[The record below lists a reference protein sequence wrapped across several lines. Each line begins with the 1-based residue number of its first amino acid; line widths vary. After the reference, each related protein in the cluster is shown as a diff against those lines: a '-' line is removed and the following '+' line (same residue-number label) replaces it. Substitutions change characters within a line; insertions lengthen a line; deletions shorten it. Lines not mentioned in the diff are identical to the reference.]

1 MAREILTNL
10 NSDLR
15 HKIVQTGA
23 PLLTEFL
30 WHVIIDRWLD
40 IRVQGEENLYT
51 LAQSLHAG
59 KSAIFAC
66 NDRSVLGGITVV
78 NRLKNS
84 LGGVLSPFDVVVAA
98 KYEAGAE
105 QDELGQ
111 LIQNFGR
118 QNNYGTHFVI
128 QSKRLVEARRKFGSR
143 ERLEE
148 MITTTYQNILKT
160 LHQKSGSLLIFWE
173 GTRSKT
179 GALTKARLSWQF
191 IFGENET
198 LDQDLLNHTLIMPI
212 TVIGAERIHDANNQI
227 HLDELRN
234 RTPIHVHFGKPVPAN
249 QVHELSQQNKVL
261 PDDTVLSMIAAL
273 LPDIENK
280 GPYAAEPYVSL
291 GTALQNEDLPKS
303 GTIYKPPKS

>member
-179 GALTKARLSWQF
+179 GALTKARLSW
-191 IFGENET
+191 
-198 LDQDLLNHTLIMPI
+198 
-212 TVIGAERIHDANNQI
+212 
-227 HLDELRN
+227 
-234 RTPIHVHFGKPVPAN
+234 
-249 QVHELSQQNKVL
+249 
-261 PDDTVLSMIAAL
+261 
-273 LPDIENK
+273 
-280 GPYAAEPYVSL
+280 
-291 GTALQNEDLPKS
+291 
-303 GTIYKPPKS
+303 